1 MSTAANPGAGER
13 RGSAPCKDKD
23 LPESEAQLE
32 GATDEDEKVPDRSC
46 GDKESEVSGLEKSEV
61 RGDSASDD
69 GSDPVEFLFPEVP
82 EVPEVPEEE
91 GPEEGAAA
99 FALPPS
105 TVRGQLWAMIRALR
119 EWKGEE

>member
-13 RGSAPCKDKD
+13 RGSAPWKDKD

-69 GSDPVEFLFPEVP
+69 GSEPVKFLF
-82 EVPEVPEEE
+82 PEVPEEE

>member
-1 MSTAANPGAGER
+1 
-13 RGSAPCKDKD
+13 GSAPCKDKD
-23 LPESEAQLE
+23 LPESEAPLG

-61 RGDSASDD
+61 LGYSASDD
-69 GSDPVEFLFPEVP
+69 GSEPVKFLFPD
-82 EVPEVPEEE
+82 VPEVPEEE
-91 GPEEGAAA
+91 GSEEGAAA

-119 EWKGEE
+119 EWHRGEWR